1 MGGDC
6 MKKLFRSVAFILGF
20 CMLSV
25 LSITAE
31 VPRGEV
37 PPESKNYAYWNTKLT
52 AEARAAD
59 LLAHMTL
66 DEKISQ
72 LCSHGTPAIPRLGV
86 AEYWWPGEA
95 LHGIANIALWYGK
108 DVKEPV
114 STVYPVT
121 LAQGSTWN
129 RQLIQDMATVISDE
143 ARAYY
148 NESKKGLS
156 HWAPTINLARDPRWG
171 RNEESFSEDPY
182 LTGVLGGAFVEGFQG
197 ADAKDGQLKA
207 IATLKHFAANNSE
220 VNREYGES
228 AIDERTLREYYL
240 KHFEMIT
247 EADRPAAVMTAY
259 NSIGGVPVVANKHLV
274 TDVLKHTWGFDGFVT
289 SDFGAVN
296 YLFSRDWTS
305 GYGVDSKEEALT
317 RAMKAGTNLE
327 LCTLNVN
334 LMRNYSASA
343 LKKGLITEDDIDK
356 TLYNLFVVRIRTGE
370 FDLGV
375 SKYRS
380 LPSVGTVVYSQEHK
394 DSATKVARESGVLL
408 KNDGILPLNANA
420 IKTIVVVGTDAKSVD
435 VGTYSSTSTESKK
448 KIETNLVDALSTLVS
463 SENEACKVMYVSPAL
478 GVDGKYGLNQA
489 QKETITAADRVV
501 LYLDTQSGKDSGEF
515 LDRKDLTLPRGQS
528 ELAVSVIA
536 ANPKTVV
543 FLQTCGIVN
552 LSDFKDKAKAILWTS
567 YNGQDQGRVAAELLL
582 GKVNP
587 SGRLSTTWYADER
600 QLGDLYADYSIVNS
614 PSSKGRTYM
623 YFTGDVDYPFGY
635 GLSYTMFSYGALSLS
650 QNSGVTGDSKLT
662 TSVEVKNVGT
672 MDGYEVVQLYIS
684 SPAGYPDR
692 PEQRL
697 VGFDKVWLKAGES
710 KKVEITID
718 ASQLRYWDAGK
729 AFFDYDLGTYIAK
742 IGSSSRDIK
751 SQANFELVK
760 GATVALKKVTITPE
774 KYKLSEKGATAKFIA
789 SVSMTN
795 DILCKDASNM
805 PYTFRGTLKFS
816 SSDPSVATVD
826 DSGTVRAVGNGIA
839 TIEAAVTVN
848 GVTKKASC
856 PIVVALGN

>member
-1 MGGDC
+1 
-6 MKKLFRSVAFILGF
+6 MKKLSRHVVLALGILAL
-20 CMLSV
+20 CALTA
-25 LSITAE
+25 TAE
-31 VPRGEV
+31 VPRAEV
-37 PPESKNYAYWNTKLT
+37 PSEAKGYAYWDAKLS

-59 LLAHMTL
+59 LLSRMTL

-129 RQLIQDMATVISDE
+129 KQLIQDMATVISDE

-156 HWAPTINLARDPRWG
+156 HWAPTINLSRDPRWG

-182 LTGVLGGAFVEGFQG
+182 LTGILGGAFVEGFQG
-197 ADAKDGQLKA
+197 LDAKAGQLKA
-207 IATLKHFAANNSE
+207 IATIKHFAANNSE

-247 EADRPAAVMTAY
+247 ENDRPAAVMTAY
-259 NSIGGVPVVANKHLV
+259 NSIGGIPVVANKRLV
-274 TDVLKHTWGFDGFVT
+274 TDVLRRTWGFDGFVT

-296 YLFSRDWTS
+296 YLFSRSWAS
-305 GYGVDSKEEALT
+305 GYGVDSKEA
-317 RAMKAGTNLE
+317 AVAAAIKAGTNLE

-334 LMRNYSASA
+334 LMRNYAASA
-343 LKKGLITEDDIDK
+343 LKKGLISEDDIDK
-356 TLYNLFVVRIRTGE
+356 ALYDLFVVRMRTGE
-370 FDLGV
+370 FDLGA

-380 LPSVGTVVYSQEHK
+380 LPSVSAMVYSQEHR
-394 DSATKVARESGVLL
+394 DSASKVAEESVVLL
-408 KNDGILPLNANA
+408 KNDGFLPLNAKA
-420 IKTIVVVGTDAKSVD
+420 IKSIVVVGADAKSVD
-435 VGTYSSTSTESKK
+435 IGTYISTSTEAKK
-448 KIETNLVDALSTLVS
+448 KIETNLVDSLAALIAA
-463 SENEACKVMYVSPAL
+463 ENPGCKVSHVAPSL
-478 GVDGKYGLNQA
+478 GADGKYGLDQA
-489 QKETITAADRVV
+489 QKAAIAAADRVV
-501 LYLDTQSGKDSGEF
+501 IYLDTQSGKDSGEF
-515 LDRKDLTLPRGQS
+515 FDRKNLALPRGQS

-536 ANPKTVV
+536 ANSKTIV
-543 FLQTCGIVN
+543 FLQTCGIVD
-552 LSDFKDKAKAILWTS
+552 LGGFKDKAKAILWTS
-567 YNGQDQGRVAAELLL
+567 YNGQDQGRVAAEILL

-587 SGRLSTTWYADER
+587 SGRLSTTWYADEK

-635 GLSYTMFSYGALSLS
+635 GLSYTKFSYGALSLS
-650 QNSGVTGDSKLT
+650 QSAGVTGDSKLT
-662 TSVEVKNVGT
+662 ASVEVKNVGAV
-672 MDGYEVVQLYIS
+672 DGYEVVQLYTS

-692 PEQRL
+692 PKQRL
-697 VGFDKVWLKAGES
+697 MGFEKVWLKAGES
-710 KKVEITID
+710 KKVDIALD

-729 AFFDYDLGTYIAK
+729 AFFDYDLGVYSAK
-742 IGSSSRDIK
+742 VGSSSRDIK
-751 SQANFELVK
+751 SQASFELVK
-760 GATVALKKVTITPE
+760 GVTVALKKAMITPE
-774 KYKLSEKGATAKFIA
+774 KYKLTEKGATAMFVA
-789 SVSMTN
+789 SVSTTN
-795 DILCKDASNM
+795 DILYKDASNLPNM
-805 PYTFRGTLKFS
+805 FRGTLKFS
-816 SSDPSVATVD
+816 SSDPSVAAVD
-826 DSGTVRAVGNGIA
+826 DAGTVRAVGDGIA

-856 PIVVALGN
+856 PIVVALGK